1 MVINQWL
8 PAAHRGDAVGD
19 SARRVRDMVRELGHA
34 SEIFALTIDDDMRG
48 EARPFSDPSATSGDV
63 TIYHFAVP
71 SPMSAAFQPPR
82 GRRILQYHNVT
93 PAHFFAPYDP
103 GIFRITA
110 LARTE
115 LATLSRS
122 ADLALGDSG
131 YNRRELEE
139 LGFARTGVMPIAVN
153 MRRLTD
159 APPVPALEKILDD
172 GLTNFL
178 FVGRIVPNKRIEDIV
193 RLAEQFKRYVAA
205 RYRFVFVGRTD
216 AVPRY
221 YARVL
226 ALIQRYDML
235 PDRFLF
241 AGSVSDAELAA
252 YYRHASV
259 YLSMSEHEGFC
270 VPLGEAMAM
279 DVPILAYA
287 STAVPETLGG
297 AGVVFEPKDMEYAAE
312 LLGQLAFDPAVR
324 EGVIAGQRARLQE
337 FSDDRIREQLREI
350 VHSVQGTA
358 RDPLPPQ
365 STH

>member
-19 SARRVRDMVRELGHA
+19 SARRVRELLRGLGHA
-34 SEIFALTIDDDMRG
+34 SDIFALTIDEDMRG
-48 EARPFSDPSATSGDV
+48 EVRPFPDAAATAGDL

-71 SPMSAAFQPPR
+71 SPMSAAFQSLP
-82 GRRILQYHNVT
+82 GRRVLQYHNVT
-93 PAHFFAPYDP
+93 PAHFFASYHP

-115 LATLSRS
+115 LATLARS
-122 ADLALGDSG
+122 TDLALGDSD
-131 YNRRELEE
+131 YTRRELQE
-139 LGFARTGVMPIAVN
+139 LGFPRTGVMPIAVN
-153 MRRLTD
+153 TRRLTD
-159 APPVPALEKILDD
+159 APPLPALEKILDD

-193 RLAEQFKRYVAA
+193 RLAEQFKRYIDA
-205 RYRFVFVGRTD
+205 RYRFIFVGRTD
-216 AVPRY
+216 GVPRY
-221 YARVL
+221 YAMLR
-226 ALIQRYDML
+226 ALIQRDEML

-270 VPLGEAMAM
+270 VPLIEAMAM

-297 AGVVFEPKDMEYAAE
+297 AGVVFEPKDMEYVAE
-312 LLGQLAFDPAVR
+312 LLGQLAFDPAMR
-324 EGVIAGQRARLQE
+324 DRVIAGQRQRLE
-337 FSDDRIREQLREI
+337 AFSDDRIREQLRATI
-350 VHSVQGTA
+350 HSV
-358 RDPLPPQ
+358 
-365 STH
+365 